1 MNKVNKHRINDHE
14 FIDLIIKNEQQSHE
28 QSQQLTQNTVNNKHR
43 INGFKKRTGYK
54 HNVKK
59 KKKNMHLNKITRWV
73 LWQLLLLLLLT
84 RQSLLAPSSPVRRKG
99 KPPYS
104 MPPYFSFCCSC
115 CQCAFAHCTWKTA
128 LLIRLN
134 ETFGSVLVLHDDKTG
149 RRILHLLKMK
159 IGPSF

>member
-59 KKKNMHLNKITRWV
+59 NKKH
-73 LWQLLLLLLLT
+73 
-84 RQSLLAPSSPVRRKG
+84 
-99 KPPYS
+99 
-104 MPPYFSFCCSC
+104 
-115 CQCAFAHCTWKTA
+115 A
-128 LLIRLN
+128 LKQN
-134 ETFGSVLVLHDDKTG
+134 H
-149 RRILHLLKMK
+149 
-159 IGPSF
+159 